1 MGNISPANVDVKN
14 VNISNNSSDV
24 NEGVMLV
31 QNQVGSAA
39 EGIVF
44 VSVASYNECVIAM
57 RPGTLSSMA

>member
-1 MGNISPANVDVKN
+1 
-14 VNISNNSSDV
+14 
-24 NEGVMLV
+24 MLV

>member
-1 MGNISPANVDVKN
+1 
-14 VNISNNSSDV
+14 
-24 NEGVMLV
+24 MLV

-57 RPGTLSSMA
+57 RPGTLSSMAWDYTILSGISGSVTSGIVDAAAIGFG